1 MNPAK
6 LAAAGID
13 LEQLRTALAA
23 ATVNQPKGVLYGQR
37 QAYTLATNDQLLATD
52 EYENLI
58 IAYRNGAPVR
68 LRDVGQA
75 VSGAEDITLH
85 GWINDKPAVVLAIQ
99 RQPGAN
105 VIATVDAIKAALP
118 QLVKALPS
126 DIKVEIAS
134 DRTQT
139 IRASVDDVQFT
150 LVLTIVLVV
159 GVIFVF
165 LRKVWATVI
174 PGRFGSDLADRHLR
188 RHVSARLQ
196 PG

>member
-1 MNPAK
+1 M
-6 LAAAGID
+6 I
-13 LEQLRTALAA
+13 R
-23 ATVNQPKGVLYGQR
+23 
-37 QAYTLATNDQLLATD
+37 
-52 EYENLI
+52 
-58 IAYRNGAPVR
+58 
-68 LRDVGQA
+68 
-75 VSGAEDITLH
+75 
-85 GWINDKPAVVLAIQ
+85 
-99 RQPGAN
+99 RQPSAN
-105 VIATVDAIKAALP
+105 VIAIHGTIKAALP

-139 IRASVDDVQFT
+139 IRADVDDVQFT

-165 LRKVWATVI
+165 LHKVWATVI
-174 PGRFGSDLADRHLR
+174 PAVSVPISLIVCLR